1 MDKISISRAGRQIEL
16 LNRNLKPQTK
26 WSRKT
31 KLACSHSY
39 ANFYE
44 INNALK
50 ECRIGS
56 ILLNFG
62 IEIKLI
68 VLDFEL
74 KYFGRNK
81 F

>member
-1 MDKISISRAGRQIEL
+1 MEPQNEISMFTYVLMQIL
-16 LNRNLKPQTK
+16 
-26 WSRKT
+26 
-31 KLACSHSY
+31 
-39 ANFYE
+39 YE

-68 VLDFEL
+68 VLDLKL

>member
-16 LNRNLKPQTK
+16 SDRNLKPQTK
-26 WSRKT
+26 WSGKT
-31 KLACSHSY
+31 KLACSRSY

-44 INNALK
+44 INDALK
-50 ECRIGS
+50 ECQIGS

-68 VLDFEL
+68 VLHFEL

>member
-1 MDKISISRAGRQIEL
+1 MQIL
-16 LNRNLKPQTK
+16 
-26 WSRKT
+26 
-31 KLACSHSY
+31 
-39 ANFYE
+39 YE
-44 INNALK
+44 INNTLK

-74 KYFGRNK
+74 NTLDKISFNGGQ